1 MGSGEPTVII
11 MAGGKGIRMR
21 PFTEHVPKPLL
32 PVGNKPII
40 EVVIDKLI
48 TEGFQRFIITL
59 GYKGDMIRARL
70 GNGHDR
76 GVQISYTIEDK
87 PLGTIG
93 ALTLIEEIPND
104 PFLVINGDVLT
115 DQNLREILDYHVRMQ
130 ALVTVGITRY
140 AEHLRFGHV
149 QRDGDILNEIEE
161 KPLIYYEIGAGIYA
175 MSPEV
180 IKIIPNDCFFDFPDL
195 INRIKARHRLH
206 CFEIKG
212 FWKDIGRPQD
222 YDEVN
227 NDKAL
232 LKQWC
237 CLPKD
242 DMMKSA
248 SPKESENIRIPMAMP
263 SLSYEE
269 AQACFDVV
277 MSTWVNEGRK
287 VNEFEENICKYIS
300 CDHGVAFFN
309 GTVALHALL
318 VALEIGSGD
327 EVIVPSLT
335 FASTAT
341 AVLHAGAT
349 AVFADINEKTFDL
362 DPLDMERRIT
372 DRTKAVIV
380 VHYGGQAADMDTLL
394 EICNKHRL
402 LLIEDAA
409 EAIGAEYKG
418 RKVGSGGGVAAMF
431 SFTPTKNITTGE
443 GGMVTT
449 NDADLAAKLRLI
461 KNHGSPEPYCHTI
474 LGYNYRMTEMQGA
487 MGVEQ
492 LKKLPAILQQKRV
505 VAAYYQKIL
514 ASIPGI
520 IPPCVPD
527 YSLHSYMI
535 FTIKITG
542 DYPRSRD
549 EVMQA
554 LGRKGIGSKIY
565 FPPAHLQ
572 PLFRKLYP
580 HLSLPVCEKVSR
592 SILSL
597 PVYATLSPQ
606 EVDYIAAVLH
616 ELAATKGPT
625 S

>member
-1 MGSGEPTVII
+1 MSNGEPTVVI

-48 TEGFQRFIITL
+48 NEGFKRFIITL
-59 GYKGDMIRARL
+59 GYKGDMIKARI
-70 GNGHDR
+70 GNGRDR
-76 GVQISYTIEDK
+76 GVRISYTNEDK

-93 ALTLIEEIPND
+93 ALTLIEEIPRD

-115 DQNLREILDYHVRMQ
+115 DQDLREILHHHVRTR

-140 AEHLRFGHV
+140 GEHSRFGHI
-149 QRDGDILNEIEE
+149 QRNGEILNEIEE
-161 KPLIYYEIGAGIYA
+161 KPLVYYEIGAGIYA

-195 INRIKARHRLH
+195 INKIEERNRIN

-222 YDEVN
+222 YEEVN
-227 NDKAL
+227 NDICL
-232 LKQWC
+232 LKQLG
-237 CLPKD
+237 CLPD
-242 DMMKSA
+242 GNMTPA
-248 SPKESENIRIPMAMP
+248 SPNDTGNIRIPMAMP

-269 AQACFDVV
+269 ARACFDVV
-277 MSTWVNEGRK
+277 LSTWVNEGQK
-287 VNEFEENICKYIS
+287 VKEFENSICHYIS
-300 CDHGVAFFN
+300 CNHAVAFFN

-318 VALEIGSGD
+318 VALGIGSGD

-335 FASTAT
+335 FVSTAT
-341 AVLHAGAT
+341 AVLHTGAR
-349 AVFADINEKTFDL
+349 AVFADIDEKTFDMA
-362 DPLDMERRIT
+362 PLDMEKRIT
-372 DRTKAVIV
+372 AKTKAVIV
-380 VHYGGQAADMDTLL
+380 VHYGGQAADIDALL
-394 EICNKHRL
+394 NICKKHRL
-402 LLIEDAA
+402 FLIEDAA

-418 RKVGSGGGVAAMF
+418 RKVGSGGGIAAMF

-443 GGMVTT
+443 GGMITT
-449 NDADLAAKLRLI
+449 DDVHLADKLRLI
-461 KNHGSPEPYCHTI
+461 KNHGSPEPYHHTI

-487 MGVEQ
+487 IGVEQ
-492 LKKLPAILQQKRV
+492 VKKLPAILKQKRTI
-505 VAAYYQKIL
+505 ADYYQKIL
-514 ASIPGI
+514 GAIPGI
-520 IPPCVPD
+520 VPPYVPE

-535 FTIKITG
+535 FTIKINEE
-542 DYPRSRD
+542 YPRSRD

-554 LGRKGIGSKIY
+554 LYRKGIDSKIY

-572 PLFRKLYP
+572 PFFRELYP
-580 HLSLPVCEKVSR
+580 HLSLPVCEKVSQ

-597 PVYATLSPQ
+597 PIYASLSHQ

-616 ELAATKGPT
+616 ELAQTKGPI

>member
-1 MGSGEPTVII
+1 MSNEGTTVVI

-48 TEGFQRFIITL
+48 DEGFKRFIITV
-59 GYKGDMIRARL
+59 GYKGDMIKARL
-70 GNGHDR
+70 GDGSDR
-76 GVQISYTIEDK
+76 GVKISYTTEAK

-93 ALTLIEEIPND
+93 ALTLIEEIPRH

-115 DQNLREILDYHVRMQ
+115 DQDLREILDHHVRTQ

-140 AEHLRFGHV
+140 GEHLRFGHIL
-149 QRDGDILNEIEE
+149 RNGDILNEIEE
-161 KPLIYYEIGAGIYA
+161 KPLIYYEIGAGIYV

-195 INRIKARHRLH
+195 INKIEARHRIN

-222 YDEVN
+222 YEEVN
-227 NDKAL
+227 KDTDL
-232 LKQWC
+232 LKQLC
-237 CLPKD
+237 CLPAS
-242 DMMKSA
+242 DMITD
-248 SPKESENIRIPMAMP
+248 SPRDEGNISIPMAMP

-269 AQACFDVV
+269 ARACFDVV
-277 MSTWVNEGRK
+277 LSTWVNEGRK
-287 VNEFEENICKYIS
+287 VKEFEDGICKYIS
-300 CDHGVAFFN
+300 CDHAVAFFN

-318 VALEIGSGD
+318 VALGIGSGD

-335 FASTAT
+335 FVSTAT
-341 AVLHAGAT
+341 AVLHVGAT
-349 AVFADINEKTFDL
+349 AVFADIDEKTFNL
-362 DPLDMERRIT
+362 DPLDMEKRIT
-372 DRTKAVIV
+372 AKTKAVIC
-380 VHYGGQAADMDTLL
+380 VHYGGQAADIDALL

-418 RKVGSGGGVAAMF
+418 RKVGSGGSVAAMF

-443 GGMVTT
+443 GGMITT
-449 NDADLAAKLRLI
+449 DDAALAGNLRLI

-492 LKKLPAILQQKRV
+492 LKKLPAILKQKRMV
-505 VAAYYQKIL
+505 VDYYQKAL
-514 ASIPGI
+514 ASLPGI
-520 IPPCVPD
+520 TPPYVPD

-542 DYPRSRD
+542 DYPRSRN
-549 EVMQA
+549 EVMEA

-572 PLFRKLYP
+572 PFFRELYP
-580 HLSLPVCEKVSR
+580 HLSLPVCEKVSK

-597 PVYATLSPQ
+597 PIYASLSPQ
-606 EVDYIAAVLH
+606 EIDYIVAVLH
-616 ELAATKGPT
+616 ELAQTKGPM

>member
-1 MGSGEPTVII
+1 MSNGEPTVVI
-11 MAGGKGIRMR
+11 MAGGKGIRML

-48 TEGFQRFIITL
+48 NEGFKHFIITL
-59 GYKGDMIRARL
+59 GYKGDMIKAIL
-70 GNGHDR
+70 GDGRDR
-76 GVQISYTIEDK
+76 GISISYTTEDK

-93 ALTLIEEIPND
+93 SLTLIEEIPQD

-115 DQNLREILDYHVRMQ
+115 DQNLREILNHHGRTQ
-130 ALVTVGITRY
+130 ALVTVAITRY
-140 AEHLRFGHV
+140 GEHSRFGHI
-149 QRDGDILNEIEE
+149 QRDGEILNEIEE
-161 KPLIYYEIGAGIYA
+161 KPLVYYEIGAGIYVMA
-175 MSPEV
+175 PEV
-180 IKIIPNDCFFDFPDL
+180 IKIIPKDCFFDFPDL
-195 INRIKARHRLH
+195 INKIEEHDRIN
-206 CFEIKG
+206 CFEING

-222 YDEVN
+222 YEEVN
-227 NDKAL
+227 SDMGL
-232 LKQWC
+232 LKRLC
-237 CLPKD
+237 CLPAG
-242 DMMKSA
+242 DMTTE
-248 SPKESENIRIPMAMP
+248 SPNDMGNISIPMAMP

-269 AQACFDVV
+269 ARACFDVV
-277 MSTWVNEGRK
+277 LSTWVNEGRK
-287 VNEFEENICKYIS
+287 VKEFEDGICHYLS
-300 CDHGVAFFN
+300 CDHAVAFFN

-318 VALEIGSGD
+318 VALGIGSGD

-335 FASTAT
+335 FVSTAT

-349 AVFADINEKTFDL
+349 AVFADVDEKTFNL
-362 DPLDMERRIT
+362 DPLDIEKRIT

-380 VHYGGQAADMDTLL
+380 VHYGGQAADIDALL
-394 EICNKHRL
+394 KICNKHCL

-449 NDADLAAKLRLI
+449 DDAHLANNLRLI
-461 KNHGSPEPYCHTI
+461 KNHGSPEPYHHTI

-492 LKKLPAILQQKRV
+492 LKKLPAILRQKRTI
-505 VAAYYQKIL
+505 ADYYQNKL
-514 ASIPGI
+514 GAVPGI
-520 IPPCVPD
+520 VPPYVPD
-527 YSLHSYMI
+527 YSVHSYMI
-535 FTIKITG
+535 FTIKIAG
-542 DYPRSRD
+542 EYPRSRD

-554 LGRKGIGSKIY
+554 LCRKGIDSKIY

-572 PLFRKLYP
+572 PFFRELYP

-597 PVYATLSPQ
+597 PIYASLSPQ
-606 EVDYIAAVLH
+606 DVDYIAAVLH
-616 ELAATKGPT
+616 ELSQTKGPI